1 MGYLVG
7 LVHSGIISFYPVVPQ
22 MTITIA
28 YFLTI
33 KSQKAH
39 ETLVEKVVSRL
50 WLDLTTK
57 SLRSQ
62 QLANG
67 RRLSTSPREG
77 LEEIEK
83 LSINII
89 FDKINQY

>member
-50 WLDLTTK
+50 
-57 SLRSQ
+57 
-62 QLANG
+62 
-67 RRLSTSPREG
+67 
-77 LEEIEK
+77 
-83 LSINII
+83 
-89 FDKINQY
+89 